1 MARYTGPVCR
11 LCRRERTKLFLKG
24 ERCYSLKCPVSEAV
38 TDRHSRAYPPGEHG
52 RDRMRQGSEY
62 LAQLRE
68 KQKARRI
75 YGILEKQF
83 RNMYEEATRQG
94 GITGENLLRNL
105 ELRLD
110 NVVFR
115 AGWGASRR
123 QARQFVR
130 HGHVT
135 VNGKRVTIPSYRVR
149 KGDKVVLREATRGQ
163 LPGPPEHGHP
173 GAPDA
178 GLARDR
184 RCRLLRVRPQPAT
197 ARAHRRAHSGAAH
210 RRAVLEVAEPIARP
224 PPQQEYPPC

>member
-62 LAQLRE
+62 LTQLRE

-75 YGILEKQF
+75 YGVLERQF
-83 RNMYEEATRQG
+83 RNLYEEANRQP
-94 GITGENLLRNL
+94 GITGENLLRML

-115 AGWGASRR
+115 AGWGASRS

-130 HGHVT
+130 HGHVLID
-135 VNGKRVTIPSYRVR
+135 GKRVTIPSYRVR
-149 KGDKVVLREATRGQ
+149 QGQTVSLKMPARQMFPVRRNMDTLDRALPPWLQAEDGGFVVQVLNPPLREHIDEPVQEQ
-163 LPGPPEHGHP
+163 LIVE
-173 GAPDA
+173 
-178 GLARDR
+178 LY
-184 RCRLLRVRPQPAT
+184 
-197 ARAHRRAHSGAAH
+197 SK
-210 RRAVLEVAEPIARP
+210 
-224 PPQQEYPPC
+224 

>member
-24 ERCYSLKCPVSEAV
+24 ERCYSMKCPVSEAV

-62 LAQLRE
+62 LGQLRE

-75 YGILEKQF
+75 YGLLEKQF
-83 RNMYEEATRQG
+83 KKVYDEATRQP
-94 GITGENLLRNL
+94 GITGENLLRLL

-115 AGWGASRR
+115 ASWGASRS
-123 QARQFVR
+123 QARQLVR
-130 HGHVT
+130 HGHVN

-149 KGDKVVLREATRGQ
+149 VDDVVTLKASSRELFTVRRNLDTLDRS
-163 LPGPPEHGHP
+163 LPIWLESSDERMQIRVAALPE
-173 GAPDA
+173 
-178 GLARDR
+178 RDQIDET
-184 RCRLLRVRPQPAT
+184 VRE
-197 ARAHRRAHSGAAH
+197 SLI
-210 RRAVLEVAEPIARP
+210 VEL
-224 PPQQEYPPC
+224 YSK

>member
-24 ERCYSLKCPVSEAV
+24 ERCFSLKCPVSEAV

-75 YGILEKQF
+75 YGVFEKQF
-83 RNMYEEATRQG
+83 RNLYEEADRLP
-94 GITGENLLRNL
+94 GITGENLLRML
-105 ELRLD
+105 EMRLD

-115 AGWGASRR
+115 AGWGASRA

-130 HGHVT
+130 HGHVL

-149 KGDKVVLREATRGQ
+149 KADRVTLREPSREIFVVRRNMDT
-163 LPGPPEHGHP
+163 L
-173 GAPDA
+173 
-178 GLARDR
+178 DR
-184 RCRLLRVRPQPAT
+184 Q
-197 ARAHRRAHSGAAH
+197 
-210 RRAVLEVAEPIARP
+210 RP
-224 PPQQEYPPC
+224 PWLEASEGGFSVEVLNPPLRDHIDEPVQEQLIVEYYSK

>member
-83 RNMYEEATRQG
+83 RNMYEEANRQG

-115 AGWGASRR
+115 AGWGASR
-123 QARQFVR
+123 A
-130 HGHVT
+130 
-135 VNGKRVTIPSYRVR
+135 
-149 KGDKVVLREATRGQ
+149 
-163 LPGPPEHGHP
+163 PGPPVRAPRPREGERQAGHHPELP
-173 GAPDA
+173 GAH
-178 GLARDR
+178 GRDR
-184 RCRLLRVRPQPAT
+184 RPA
-197 ARAHRRAHSGAAH
+197 
-210 RRAVLEVAEPIARP
+210 
-224 PPQQEYPPC
+224 

>member
-62 LAQLRE
+62 LTQLRE

-75 YGILEKQF
+75 YGILERQF
-83 RNMYEEATRQG
+83 RNLYEESNRQE

-115 AGWGASRR
+115 TGWGASRS
-123 QARQFVR
+123 QARQLVR
-130 HGHVT
+130 HGHILI
-135 VNGKRVTIPSYRVR
+135 NGKRVDIPSYRVR
-149 KGDKVVLREATRGQ
+149 KGEVISLKPSSKEMFSVKRNMDTLERQIPPWMESGDGGFSVEVLNPPLREHIDEPVQEQ
-163 LPGPPEHGHP
+163 LIVE
-173 GAPDA
+173 
-178 GLARDR
+178 LY
-184 RCRLLRVRPQPAT
+184 
-197 ARAHRRAHSGAAH
+197 SK
-210 RRAVLEVAEPIARP
+210 
-224 PPQQEYPPC
+224 